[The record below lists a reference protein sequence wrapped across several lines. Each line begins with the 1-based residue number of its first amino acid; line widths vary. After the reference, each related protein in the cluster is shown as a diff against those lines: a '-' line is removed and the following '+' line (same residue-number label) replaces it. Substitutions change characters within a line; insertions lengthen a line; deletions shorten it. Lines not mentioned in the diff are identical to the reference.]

1 MGFVLDGLDAE
12 AYDRKYSDGEL
23 LRRIATYF
31 RPHFK
36 TMVLVSL
43 VTAIGALFPPL
54 AAKLISQGIDDA
66 ANGDDVTIVLGWAGL
81 ITLLGVVG
89 WFVNYVRQRYTA
101 VAVGEVVMKVRE
113 DSMDAVLARD
123 MSFYDEYASGKVVS
137 RVLSDTQDFS
147 SVVTLSIELL
157 SQVLL
162 VMAVTASLFF
172 VNVTLAWI
180 TLAISPLVIIAAL
193 AFRRAARAA
202 TQQAQRAGSL
212 VNSAVSETVSGIG
225 VAKSFRREALIY
237 KEFAETNAMQYRI
250 KVRQSIIFG
259 SIWPVLGSITG
270 LALVVLVYF
279 GGIISIEDPASLS
292 VGDWFLFI
300 QSVGLFF
307 FPLTSIASFWSQ
319 FQLGLAASERVFAL
333 MDAEARVA
341 QTNNLPVDE
350 MPGDV
355 VFKNVKFAYN
365 PESVVLNDFNLHI
378 KVGEKIAIVGHTGAG
393 KSSIVKLLLR
403 FYEFQGGSIFIDG
416 RDIRTLDLAA
426 YRTHTGLVPQVPFL
440 FSGNVMENIRYGRPD
455 ADDVAVLK
463 AAQALGDGDWLED
476 LPEGLKTDVGERG
489 SRLSLGQR
497 QLVALARVLLRNPSI
512 FFLDEATASIDPF
525 TEAQIQEGLD
535 VVMQGRT
542 SIVIAHRLST
552 VRSADRILVLKNGD
566 VIEEGSHESLLAGGG
581 HYAELYNTYFRH
593 QTFDY
598 RPWEG

>member
-12 AYDRKYSDGEL
+12 AYDRKYSDSEL

-66 ANGDDVTIVLGWAGL
+66 AKGDDVTVVLVWAAL

-101 VAVGEVVMKVRE
+101 IAVGEVVMKVRE

-123 MSFYDEYASGKVVS
+123 MSFYDEFASGKVVS

-193 AFRRAARAA
+193 AFRRAARTA

-279 GGIISIEDPASLS
+279 GGIISIEDPANLS

-341 QTNNLPVDE
+341 QTNTLPVDE
-350 MPGDV
+350 MPGEV

-440 FSGNVMENIRYGRPD
+440 FSGNVMENIRYGRPESDD
-455 ADDVAVLK
+455 AEVLK
-463 AAQALGDGDWLED
+463 AAQALGGGDWLED
-476 LPEGLKTDVGERG
+476 LPDGLKTDVGERG

>member
-36 TMVLVSL
+36 TMILVSL

-66 ANGDDVTIVLGWAGL
+66 ANGDDVTIVLGWAAL

-101 VAVGEVVMKVRE
+101 IAVGEVVMKVRE

-123 MSFYDEYASGKVVS
+123 MSFYDEFASGKVVS

-162 VMAVTASLFF
+162 VAAVTASLFF

-279 GGIISIEDPASLS
+279 GGVISIEDPTSLS

-378 KVGEKIAIVGHTGAG
+378 EVGEKIAIVGHTGAG

-455 ADDVAVLK
+455 ADDAAVLK
-463 AAQALGDGDWLED
+463 AAQALGGGDWLED

>member
-12 AYDRKYSDGEL
+12 AYDRKYSDSEL

-66 ANGDDVTIVLGWAGL
+66 ANGDDVTVVLGWAGL

-193 AFRRAARAA
+193 AFRRAARTA

-279 GGIISIEDPASLS
+279 GGVISIEDPASLS

-440 FSGNVMENIRYGRPD
+440 FSGTVMENIRYGRPD
-455 ADDVAVLK
+455 ADDAAVLK
-463 AAQALGDGDWLED
+463 AAQALGGGDWLED

>member
-36 TMVLVSL
+36 TMILVSL

-66 ANGDDVTIVLGWAGL
+66 ANGDDVTIVLGWAAL

-101 VAVGEVVMKVRE
+101 IAVGEVVMKVRE

-123 MSFYDEYASGKVVS
+123 MSFYDEFASGKVVS

-162 VMAVTASLFF
+162 VAAVTASLFF

-279 GGIISIEDPASLS
+279 GGVISIEDPTSLS

-455 ADDVAVLK
+455 ADDAAVLK
-463 AAQALGDGDWLED
+463 AAQALGGGDWLED

>member
-36 TMVLVSL
+36 TMILVSL

-66 ANGDDVTIVLGWAGL
+66 ANGDDVTIVLGWAAL

-101 VAVGEVVMKVRE
+101 IAVGEVVMKVRE

-123 MSFYDEYASGKVVS
+123 MSFYDEFASGKVVS

-162 VMAVTASLFF
+162 VAAVTASLFF

-279 GGIISIEDPASLS
+279 GGVISIDDPTSLS

-455 ADDVAVLK
+455 ADDAAVLK
-463 AAQALGDGDWLED
+463 AAQALGGGDWLED

>member
-66 ANGDDVTIVLGWAGL
+66 ANGDDVTVVLVWAAL

-101 VAVGEVVMKVRE
+101 IAVGEVVMKVRE

-123 MSFYDEYASGKVVS
+123 MSFYDEFASGKVVS

-193 AFRRAARAA
+193 AFRRAARTA

-259 SIWPVLGSITG
+259 TIWPVLGSITG

-279 GGIISIEDPASLS
+279 GGVISIEDPASLS

-440 FSGNVMENIRYGRPD
+440 FSGTVMENIRYGRPE
-455 ADDVAVLK
+455 ADDAAVLK
-463 AAQALGDGDWLED
+463 AAQSLGDGDWLED

>member
-12 AYDRKYSDGEL
+12 AYDRKYSDSEL

-66 ANGDDVTIVLGWAGL
+66 ANGDDVTVVLGWAGL
-81 ITLLGVVG
+81 ITLLGVIG

-123 MSFYDEYASGKVVS
+123 MSFYDEFASGKVVS

-193 AFRRAARAA
+193 AFRRAARTA

-279 GGIISIEDPASLS
+279 GGIISIEDPANLS

-341 QTNNLPVDE
+341 QTNTLPVDE
-350 MPGDV
+350 MPGEV

-440 FSGNVMENIRYGRPD
+440 FSGNVMENIRYGRPE
-455 ADDVAVLK
+455 ADDAEVLK
-463 AAQALGDGDWLED
+463 AAQALGGGDWLED
-476 LPEGLKTDVGERG
+476 LPDGLKTDVGERG

-566 VIEEGSHESLLAGGG
+566 VIEEGSHESLLVGGG

>member
-66 ANGDDVTIVLGWAGL
+66 ANGDDVTIVLGWAAL

-101 VAVGEVVMKVRE
+101 IAVGEVVMKVRE

-123 MSFYDEYASGKVVS
+123 MSFYDEFASGKVVS

-162 VMAVTASLFF
+162 VAAVTASLFF

-279 GGIISIEDPASLS
+279 GGVISIEDPTSLS

-378 KVGEKIAIVGHTGAG
+378 EVGEKIAIVGHTGAG

-455 ADDVAVLK
+455 ADDAAVLK
-463 AAQALGDGDWLED
+463 AAQALGGGDWLED

>member
-12 AYDRKYSDGEL
+12 AYDRKYSDGDL
-23 LRRIATYF
+23 IRRIAQYF
-31 RPHFK
+31 RPHVK
-36 TMVLVSL
+36 VMLLVSI
-43 VTAIGALFPPL
+43 VTAIGALFPP
-54 AAKLISQGIDDA
+54 AAAILISRGIDDA
-66 ANGDDVTIVLGWAGL
+66 ASGNDATNVILWAVY

-89 WFVNYVRQRYTA
+89 WFVNYLRQRYTA
-101 VAVGEVVMKVRE
+101 IAVGEVVLKVRE

-162 VMAVTASLFF
+162 VAAVTTSLFF

-193 AFRRAARAA
+193 AFRRIARTA
-202 TQQAQRAGSL
+202 TQQAQRASSL

-237 KEFAETNAMQYRI
+237 KEFTETNAMQYRI

-279 GGIISIEDPASLS
+279 GGQISIENSANLS

-350 MPGDV
+350 MPGEV
-355 VFKNVKFAYN
+355 VFKNVQFAYN

-403 FYEFQGGSIFIDG
+403 FYEFQGGTIFIDG

-440 FSGNVMENIRYGRPD
+440 FSGNVMENIRYGRPEAED
-455 ADDVAVLK
+455 AEVLK
-463 AAQALGDGDWLED
+463 AAQSLGNGDWLED
-476 LPEGLKTDVGERG
+476 LPDGLKTDVGERG

>member
-12 AYDRKYSDGEL
+12 AYDRKYSDSEL
-23 LRRIATYF
+23 LRRIASYF

-66 ANGDDVTIVLGWAGL
+66 AKGDDVTVVLVWAAL

-101 VAVGEVVMKVRE
+101 IAVGEVVMKVRE

-123 MSFYDEYASGKVVS
+123 MSFYDEFASGKVVS

-172 VNVTLAWI
+172 VKVTLAWI

-193 AFRRAARAA
+193 AFRRAARTA

-279 GGIISIEDPASLS
+279 GGIISIEDPANLS

-341 QTNNLPVDE
+341 QTNTLPVDE
-350 MPGDV
+350 MPGEV
-355 VFKNVKFAYN
+355 VFKNVTFAYN

-440 FSGNVMENIRYGRPD
+440 FSGNVMENIRYGRPESDD
-455 ADDVAVLK
+455 AEVLK
-463 AAQALGDGDWLED
+463 AAQALGGGDWLED
-476 LPEGLKTDVGERG
+476 LPDGLKTDVGERG
-489 SRLSLGQR
+489 SRLSLGHR

>member
-12 AYDRKYSDGEL
+12 AYDRQYSDGEL
-23 LRRIATYF
+23 IRRIARYF
-31 RPHFK
+31 RPHLRV
-36 TMVLVSL
+36 MLLVSV
-43 VTAIGALFPPL
+43 VTALGSLYPPII
-54 AAKLISQGIDDA
+54 ARLISNGIDDA
-66 ANGDDVTIVLGWAGL
+66 AAGTDVTAVLWWSAL
-81 ITLLGVVG
+81 ITVLGVVG
-89 WFVNYVRQRYTA
+89 WAVNYVRQRYTA
-101 VAVGEVVMKVRE
+101 KAVGDVVLKVRE
-113 DSMDAVLARD
+113 DAMDAVLARD
-123 MSFYDEYASGKVVS
+123 MSFYDEFASGKVVS

-147 SVVTLSIELL
+147 SVVTLSIELF
-157 SQVLL
+157 SQVML
-162 VMAVTASLFF
+162 VIAVTLSLFF
-172 VNVTLAWI
+172 VNTTLGWI
-180 TLAISPLVIIAAL
+180 TLAISPLVIFAAL
-193 AFRRAARAA
+193 AFRRIARSA

-225 VAKSFRREALIY
+225 VAKSFRREGLIY
-237 KEFAETNAMQYRI
+237 REFTETNKMQYGI
-250 KVRQSIIFG
+250 KLRQSVIFG
-259 SIWPVLGSITG
+259 SIWPVLNIITG
-270 LALVVLVYF
+270 LALVVLVYY
-279 GGIISIEDPASLS
+279 GGVIAIETPLELS
-292 VGDWFLFI
+292 VGNWFLFI

-333 MDAEARVA
+333 MDAEARVV
-341 QTNNLPVDE
+341 QTAALPVDE

-355 VFKNVKFAYN
+355 RFEHVQFGYN
-365 PESVVLNDFNLHI
+365 AENPVLRDFTLHI
-378 KVGEKIAIVGHTGAG
+378 KPGEKIAIVGHTGAG
-393 KSSIVKLLLR
+393 KSSIIKLLLR
-403 FYEFQGGSIFIDG
+403 FYEFQGGTIFVDG
-416 RDIRTLDLAA
+416 RDIRSLDLAA

-440 FSGNVMENIRYGRPD
+440 FSGSVRENIRYGRPEASD
-455 ADDVAVLK
+455 EEVLK
-463 AAQALGDGDWLED
+463 AAQALGGGDWIED
-476 LPEGLKTDVGERG
+476 LPEGLASDVGERG

-566 VIEEGSHESLLAGGG
+566 VIEEGNHDSLLAGNG

>member
-12 AYDRKYSDGEL
+12 AYDRKYSDSEL

-66 ANGDDVTIVLGWAGL
+66 ANGDDVTVVLGWAGL

-101 VAVGEVVMKVRE
+101 IAVGEVVMKVRE

-123 MSFYDEYASGKVVS
+123 MSFYDEFASGKVVS

-193 AFRRAARAA
+193 AFRRAARTA

-279 GGIISIEDPASLS
+279 GGIISIEDPANLS

-341 QTNNLPVDE
+341 QTNTLPVDE
-350 MPGDV
+350 MPGEV

-440 FSGNVMENIRYGRPD
+440 FSGNVMENIRYGRPE
-455 ADDVAVLK
+455 ADDAEVLK
-463 AAQALGDGDWLED
+463 AAQALGGGDWLED
-476 LPEGLKTDVGERG
+476 LPDGLKTDVGERG

>member
-12 AYDRKYSDGEL
+12 AYDRKYSDSEL

-66 ANGDDVTIVLGWAGL
+66 ANGDDVTVVLGWAGL

-193 AFRRAARAA
+193 AFRRAARTA

-279 GGIISIEDPASLS
+279 GGVISIEDPASLS

-455 ADDVAVLK
+455 ADDAAVLK
-463 AAQALGDGDWLED
+463 AAQALGGGDWLED

-525 TEAQIQEGLD
+525 TETQIQEGLD

>member
-23 LRRIATYF
+23 IRRIAQYF
-31 RPHFK
+31 RPHVK
-36 TMVLVSL
+36 VMVLVSV
-43 VTAIGALFPPL
+43 VTAVGALFPPA
-54 AAKLISQGIDDA
+54 AAKLISMGIDDSA
-66 ANGDDVTIVLGWAGL
+66 AGNDVSVVLLWAVY

-89 WFVNYVRQRYTA
+89 WFVNYLRQRYTA
-101 VAVGEVVMKVRE
+101 KAVGDVVLKVRE

-123 MSFYDEYASGKVVS
+123 MSFYDEFASGKVVS

-162 VMAVTASLFF
+162 VVAVTASLFF

-193 AFRRAARAA
+193 GFRRVARTA
-202 TQQAQRAGSL
+202 TQQAQRASSL

-237 KEFAETNAMQYRI
+237 KEFTETNAMQYRI

-279 GGIISIEDPASLS
+279 GGQISIANPEDLS

-333 MDAEARVA
+333 MDAEARVV

-355 VFKNVKFAYN
+355 VFKNVRFAYN

-378 KVGEKIAIVGHTGAG
+378 KIGEKIAIVGHTGAG

-403 FYEFQGGSIFIDG
+403 FYEFQGGTIFIDG

-440 FSGNVMENIRYGRPD
+440 FSGNVMENIRYGRPEASD
-455 ADDVAVLK
+455 EEVLK
-463 AAQALGDGDWLED
+463 AAQALGNGDWLED
-476 LPEGLKTDVGERG
+476 LPDGLKTDVGERG

>member
-12 AYDRKYSDGEL
+12 AYDRKYSDGDL
-23 LRRIATYF
+23 IRRIAQYF
-31 RPHFK
+31 RPHVK
-36 TMVLVSL
+36 VMLLVSI
-43 VTAIGALFPPL
+43 VTAIGALFPP
-54 AAKLISQGIDDA
+54 AAAILISRGIDDA
-66 ANGDDVTIVLGWAGL
+66 ASGNDATNVILWAVY

-89 WFVNYVRQRYTA
+89 WFVNYLRQRYTA
-101 VAVGEVVMKVRE
+101 IAVGEVVLKVRE

-162 VMAVTASLFF
+162 VAAVTTSLFF

-193 AFRRAARAA
+193 AFRRIARTA
-202 TQQAQRAGSL
+202 TQQAQRASSL

-237 KEFAETNAMQYRI
+237 KEFTETNAMQYRI

-279 GGIISIEDPASLS
+279 GGQISIENSANLS

-350 MPGDV
+350 MPGEV
-355 VFKNVKFAYN
+355 VFKNVQFAYN

-403 FYEFQGGSIFIDG
+403 FYEFQGGTIFIDG

-440 FSGNVMENIRYGRPD
+440 FSGNVMENIRYGRPE
-455 ADDVAVLK
+455 ADDAEVLK
-463 AAQALGDGDWLED
+463 AAQSLGNGDWLED
-476 LPEGLKTDVGERG
+476 LPDGLKTDVGERG

>member
-36 TMVLVSL
+36 TMILVSL

-66 ANGDDVTIVLGWAGL
+66 ANGDDVTIVLGWAAL

-101 VAVGEVVMKVRE
+101 IAVGEVVMKVRE

-123 MSFYDEYASGKVVS
+123 MSFYDEFASGKVVS

-162 VMAVTASLFF
+162 VAAVTASLFF

-279 GGIISIEDPASLS
+279 GGVISIEDPTSLS

-455 ADDVAVLK
+455 ADDAAVLK
-463 AAQALGDGDWLED
+463 AAQAVGGGDWLED

>member
-12 AYDRKYSDGEL
+12 AYDRKYSDSEL

-66 ANGDDVTIVLGWAGL
+66 ANGDDVTVVLGWAAL

-193 AFRRAARAA
+193 AFRRAARSA

-279 GGIISIEDPASLS
+279 GGVISIENPDNLS

-365 PESVVLNDFNLHI
+365 PETVVLNDFNLHI

-455 ADDVAVLK
+455 ADDAAVLK
-463 AAQALGDGDWLED
+463 AAQALGGGDWLED

>member
-12 AYDRKYSDGEL
+12 AYDRKYSDSEL

-66 ANGDDVTIVLGWAGL
+66 AKGDDVTVVLVWAAL

-101 VAVGEVVMKVRE
+101 IAVGEVVMKVRE

-123 MSFYDEYASGKVVS
+123 MSFYDEFASGKVVS

-193 AFRRAARAA
+193 AFRRAARTA

-279 GGIISIEDPASLS
+279 GGIISIEDPANLS

-341 QTNNLPVDE
+341 QTNTLPVDE

-440 FSGNVMENIRYGRPD
+440 FSGNVMENIRYGRPE
-455 ADDVAVLK
+455 ADDAEVLK
-463 AAQALGDGDWLED
+463 AAQALGGGDWLED
-476 LPEGLKTDVGERG
+476 LPDGLKTDVGERG

>member
-66 ANGDDVTIVLGWAGL
+66 ANGDDVTVVLVWAAL

-101 VAVGEVVMKVRE
+101 IAVGEVVMKVRE

-123 MSFYDEYASGKVVS
+123 MSFYDEFASGKVVS

-193 AFRRAARAA
+193 AFRRAARTA

-279 GGIISIEDPASLS
+279 GGVISIEDPDSLS

-440 FSGNVMENIRYGRPD
+440 FSGTVMENIRYGRPE
-455 ADDVAVLK
+455 ADDAAVLK
-463 AAQALGDGDWLED
+463 AAQSLGDGDWLED

>member
-162 VMAVTASLFF
+162 VMAVTTSLFF

-225 VAKSFRREALIY
+225 VAKSFR
-237 KEFAETNAMQYRI
+237 
-250 KVRQSIIFG
+250 
-259 SIWPVLGSITG
+259 
-270 LALVVLVYF
+270 
-279 GGIISIEDPASLS
+279 
-292 VGDWFLFI
+292 
-300 QSVGLFF
+300 
-307 FPLTSIASFWSQ
+307 
-319 FQLGLAASERVFAL
+319 
-333 MDAEARVA
+333 
-341 QTNNLPVDE
+341 
-350 MPGDV
+350 
-355 VFKNVKFAYN
+355 
-365 PESVVLNDFNLHI
+365 
-378 KVGEKIAIVGHTGAG
+378 
-393 KSSIVKLLLR
+393 
-403 FYEFQGGSIFIDG
+403 
-416 RDIRTLDLAA
+416 
-426 YRTHTGLVPQVPFL
+426 
-440 FSGNVMENIRYGRPD
+440 
-455 ADDVAVLK
+455 
-463 AAQALGDGDWLED
+463 
-476 LPEGLKTDVGERG
+476 
-489 SRLSLGQR
+489 
-497 QLVALARVLLRNPSI
+497 
-512 FFLDEATASIDPF
+512 
-525 TEAQIQEGLD
+525 
-535 VVMQGRT
+535 
-542 SIVIAHRLST
+542 
-552 VRSADRILVLKNGD
+552 
-566 VIEEGSHESLLAGGG
+566 
-581 HYAELYNTYFRH
+581 
-593 QTFDY
+593 
-598 RPWEG
+598 

>member
-23 LRRIATYF
+23 IRRIAQYF
-31 RPHFK
+31 RPHVK
-36 TMVLVSL
+36 VMVLVSV
-43 VTAIGALFPPL
+43 VTAVGALFPPA
-54 AAKLISQGIDDA
+54 AAKLISMGIDDSA
-66 ANGDDVTIVLGWAGL
+66 AGNDVSVVLLWAVY

-89 WFVNYVRQRYTA
+89 WFVNYLRQRYTA
-101 VAVGEVVMKVRE
+101 KAVGDVVLKVRE

-123 MSFYDEYASGKVVS
+123 MSFYDEFASGKVVS

-162 VMAVTASLFF
+162 VVAVTASLFF

-193 AFRRAARAA
+193 GFRRVARTA
-202 TQQAQRAGSL
+202 TQQAQRASSL

-237 KEFAETNAMQYRI
+237 KEFTETNAMQYRI

-279 GGIISIEDPASLS
+279 GGQISIANPEDLS

-333 MDAEARVA
+333 MDAEARVV

-355 VFKNVKFAYN
+355 VFKNVRFAYN

-403 FYEFQGGSIFIDG
+403 FYEFQGGTIFIDG

-440 FSGNVMENIRYGRPD
+440 FSGNVMENIRYGRPEASD
-455 ADDVAVLK
+455 EEVLK
-463 AAQALGDGDWLED
+463 AAHALGNGDWLED
-476 LPEGLKTDVGERG
+476 LPDGLKTDVGERG

>member
-66 ANGDDVTIVLGWAGL
+66 ANGDDVTVVLVWAAL

-101 VAVGEVVMKVRE
+101 IAVGDVVMKVRE

-123 MSFYDEYASGKVVS
+123 MSFYDEFASGKVVS

-193 AFRRAARAA
+193 AFRRAARTA

-279 GGIISIEDPASLS
+279 GGVISIEDPDSLS

-440 FSGNVMENIRYGRPD
+440 FSGTVMENIRYGRPE
-455 ADDVAVLK
+455 ADDAAVLK
-463 AAQALGDGDWLED
+463 AAQSLGDGDWLED

>member
-292 VGDWFLFI
+292 VGDWCLFI

>member
-12 AYDRKYSDGEL
+12 AYDRQYSDGEL
-23 LRRIATYF
+23 LRRITAYF
-31 RPHFK
+31 RPHVK
-36 TMVLVSL
+36 TMVLVSI
-43 VTAIGALFPPL
+43 VTAVGSIFPPL
-54 AAKLISQGIDDA
+54 AAKLISKGIDDA
-66 ANGDDVTIVLGWAGL
+66 AKGEDVTIVLKWAAF
-81 ITLLGVVG
+81 ITFLGVVG
-89 WFVNYVRQRYTA
+89 WLVNYLRQRYTA
-101 VAVGEVVMKVRE
+101 IAVGEVVLKVRE
-113 DSMDAVLARD
+113 DSMNAVLARD
-123 MSFYDEYASGKVVS
+123 MSFYDEFASGKVVS
-137 RVLSDTQDFS
+137 RVLSDTNDFS

-157 SQVLL
+157 SQVML
-162 VMAVTASLFF
+162 VIAVTASLFF
-172 VNVTLAWI
+172 VNVTLGWI
-180 TLAISPLVIIAAL
+180 TLAISPLVIVAAL
-193 AFRRAARAA
+193 AFRRIARSA
-202 TQQAQRAGSL
+202 TQQAQRASSL

-279 GGIISIEDPASLS
+279 GGRISIENPANLS

-319 FQLGLAASERVFAL
+319 FQLGLAAGERVFAL
-333 MDAEARVA
+333 MDAEARVT
-341 QTNNLPVDE
+341 QSDSLPVTE
-350 MPGDV
+350 MPGEV
-355 VFKNVKFAYN
+355 VFKNVRFAYN

-440 FSGNVMENIRYGRPD
+440 FSGNVMENIRYGRPE
-455 ADDVAVLK
+455 ADDTEVLK
-463 AAQALGDGDWLED
+463 AAQALGGGEWLAD
-476 LPEGLKTDVGERG
+476 LPDGLMSDVGERG

-566 VIEEGSHESLLAGGG
+566 VIEQGSHESLLAGGG

>member
-12 AYDRKYSDGEL
+12 AYDRKYSDGDL
-23 LRRIATYF
+23 IRRIAQYF
-31 RPHFK
+31 RPHVK
-36 TMVLVSL
+36 VMLLVSI
-43 VTAIGALFPPL
+43 VTAIGALFPP
-54 AAKLISQGIDDA
+54 AAAILISRGIDDA
-66 ANGDDVTIVLGWAGL
+66 ASGNDATNVILWAVY

-89 WFVNYVRQRYTA
+89 WFVNYLRQRYTA
-101 VAVGEVVMKVRE
+101 IAVGEVVLKVRE

-162 VMAVTASLFF
+162 VAAVTTSLFF

-193 AFRRAARAA
+193 AFRRIARTA
-202 TQQAQRAGSL
+202 TQQAQRASSL
-212 VNSAVSETVSGIG
+212 VNSAMSETVSGIG

-237 KEFAETNAMQYRI
+237 KEFTETNAMQYRI

-279 GGIISIEDPASLS
+279 GGQISIENSANLS

-350 MPGDV
+350 MPGEV
-355 VFKNVKFAYN
+355 VFKNVQFAYN

-403 FYEFQGGSIFIDG
+403 FYEFQGGTIFIDG

-440 FSGNVMENIRYGRPD
+440 FSDNVMENIRYGRPE
-455 ADDVAVLK
+455 ADDAEVLK
-463 AAQALGDGDWLED
+463 AAQSLGNGDWLED
-476 LPEGLKTDVGERG
+476 LPDGLKTDVGERG

>member
-66 ANGDDVTIVLGWAGL
+66 ANGDDVTVVLVWAAL

-101 VAVGEVVMKVRE
+101 IAVGDVVMKVRE

-123 MSFYDEYASGKVVS
+123 MSFYDEFASGKVVS

-193 AFRRAARAA
+193 AFRRAARTA

-279 GGIISIEDPASLS
+279 GGVISIEDPDSLS

-440 FSGNVMENIRYGRPD
+440 FSGTVMENIRYGRPE
-455 ADDVAVLK
+455 ADDAAVLK
-463 AAQALGDGDWLED
+463 AAQSLGGGDWLED

>member
-12 AYDRKYSDGEL
+12 AYDRKYSDSEL

-66 ANGDDVTIVLGWAGL
+66 ANGDDVTVVLGWAGL

-193 AFRRAARAA
+193 AFRRAARNA

-279 GGIISIEDPASLS
+279 GGVISIENPASLS

-355 VFKNVKFAYN
+355 VFKNVMFAYN

-455 ADDVAVLK
+455 ADDAAVLK
-463 AAQALGDGDWLED
+463 AAQALGGGDWLED

>member
-12 AYDRKYSDGEL
+12 AYDRKYSDSEL

-66 ANGDDVTIVLGWAGL
+66 ANGDDVTVVLGWAGL

-101 VAVGEVVMKVRE
+101 IAVGEVVMKVRE

-123 MSFYDEYASGKVVS
+123 MSFYDEFASGKVVS

-193 AFRRAARAA
+193 AFRRAARTA

-279 GGIISIEDPASLS
+279 GGIISIEDPANLS

-341 QTNNLPVDE
+341 QTNTLPVDE
-350 MPGDV
+350 MPGEV

-378 KVGEKIAIVGHTGAG
+378 KVGEKIAIVGHKGAG

-440 FSGNVMENIRYGRPD
+440 FSGNVMENIRYGRPE
-455 ADDVAVLK
+455 ADDAEVLK
-463 AAQALGDGDWLED
+463 AAQALGGGDWLED
-476 LPEGLKTDVGERG
+476 LPDGLKTDVGERG

>member
-12 AYDRKYSDGEL
+12 AYDRKYSDSEL

-66 ANGDDVTIVLGWAGL
+66 ANGDDVTVVLGWAAL

-162 VMAVTASLFF
+162 VMAVTSSLFF

-279 GGIISIEDPASLS
+279 GGVISIEDPASLS

-455 ADDVAVLK
+455 ADDAAVLK
-463 AAQALGDGDWLED
+463 AAQALGGGDWLED

>member
-12 AYDRKYSDGEL
+12 AYDRKYSDSEL

-66 ANGDDVTIVLGWAGL
+66 ANGDDVTVVLGWAGL

-279 GGIISIEDPASLS
+279 GGVISIENPASLS

-355 VFKNVKFAYN
+355 VFKNVMFAYN

-455 ADDVAVLK
+455 ADDAAVLK
-463 AAQALGDGDWLED
+463 AAQALGGGDWLED

>member
-1 MGFVLDGLDAE
+1 ML
-12 AYDRKYSDGEL
+12 
-23 LRRIATYF
+23 
-31 RPHFK
+31 
-36 TMVLVSL
+36 LVSI
-43 VTAIGALFPPL
+43 VTAIGALFPP
-54 AAKLISQGIDDA
+54 AAAILISRGIDDA
-66 ANGDDVTIVLGWAGL
+66 ASGNDATNVILWAVY

-89 WFVNYVRQRYTA
+89 WFVNYLRQRYTA
-101 VAVGEVVMKVRE
+101 IAVGEVVLKVRE

-162 VMAVTASLFF
+162 VAAVTTSLFF

-193 AFRRAARAA
+193 AFRRIARTA
-202 TQQAQRAGSL
+202 TQQAQRASSL

-237 KEFAETNAMQYRI
+237 KEFTETNAMQYRI

-279 GGIISIEDPASLS
+279 GGQISIENSANLS

-350 MPGDV
+350 MPGEV
-355 VFKNVKFAYN
+355 VFKNVQFAYN

-403 FYEFQGGSIFIDG
+403 FYEFQGGTIFIDG

-440 FSGNVMENIRYGRPD
+440 FSGNVMENIRYGRPEAED
-455 ADDVAVLK
+455 AEVLK
-463 AAQALGDGDWLED
+463 AAQSLGNGDWLED
-476 LPEGLKTDVGERG
+476 LPDGLKTDVGERG

>member
-66 ANGDDVTIVLGWAGL
+66 ANGDDVTVVLGWAGL

-279 GGIISIEDPASLS
+279 GGVISIEDPASLS

>member
-12 AYDRKYSDGEL
+12 AYDRQYSDGEL
-23 LRRIATYF
+23 IRRISRYF
-31 RPHFK
+31 RPHLK
-36 TMVLVSL
+36 VMLLVAI
-43 VTAIGALFPPL
+43 VTALGSLYPPVI
-54 AAKLISQGIDDA
+54 AKLISQGIDDA
-66 ANGDDVTIVLGWAGL
+66 AAGTDVISVLRWSGIITVLGV
-81 ITLLGVVG
+81 IG
-89 WFVNYVRQRYTA
+89 WFVNYIRQRYTA
-101 VAVGEVVMKVRE
+101 IAVGDVVLKVRE
-113 DSMDAVLARD
+113 DAMDAVLARD
-123 MSFYDEYASGKVVS
+123 TSFYDEFASGKVVS

-157 SQVLL
+157 SQVML
-162 VMAVTASLFF
+162 VIAVTASLFF
-172 VNVTLAWI
+172 VNTTLGWI
-180 TLAISPLVIIAAL
+180 TLAISPLVIVAAL
-193 AFRRAARAA
+193 AFRRVARSA

-225 VAKSFRREALIY
+225 VAKSFRREGLIY
-237 KEFAETNAMQYRI
+237 QEFTETNKMQYGI
-250 KVRQSIIFG
+250 KLRQSIIFG
-259 SIWPVLGSITG
+259 SIWPVLNIITG
-270 LALVVLVYF
+270 IALVVIVYY
-279 GGIISIEDPASLS
+279 GGVIAINNPLELS
-292 VGDWFLFI
+292 VGNWFLFI

-341 QTNNLPVDE
+341 QTDALPVDE

-355 VFKNVKFAYN
+355 MFQNVQFSYTADT
-365 PESVVLNDFNLHI
+365 PVLRDFTLHI
-378 KVGEKIAIVGHTGAG
+378 KPGEKIAIVGHTGAG
-393 KSSIVKLLLR
+393 KSSIIKLLLR
-403 FYEFQGGSIFIDG
+403 FYEFQAGTIFVDG

-440 FSGNVMENIRYGRPD
+440 FSGNVMENIRYGRPE
-455 ADDVAVLK
+455 ATDDDVLK
-463 AAQALGDGDWLED
+463 AAQSLGGGEWVDD
-476 LPEGLKTDVGERG
+476 LPNGLTSDVGERG

-566 VIEEGSHESLLAGGG
+566 IIEEGNHEALLAGNG

>member
-23 LRRIATYF
+23 IRRIAQYF
-31 RPHFK
+31 RPHVK
-36 TMVLVSL
+36 VMVLVSV
-43 VTAIGALFPPL
+43 VTAVGALFPPA
-54 AAKLISQGIDDA
+54 AAKLISMGIDDSA
-66 ANGDDVTIVLGWAGL
+66 AGNDVSVVLLWAVY

-89 WFVNYVRQRYTA
+89 WFVNYLRQRYTA
-101 VAVGEVVMKVRE
+101 KAVGDVVLKVRE

-123 MSFYDEYASGKVVS
+123 MSFYDEFASGKVVS

-162 VMAVTASLFF
+162 VVAVTASLFF

-193 AFRRAARAA
+193 GFRRVARTA
-202 TQQAQRAGSL
+202 TQQAQRASSL

-237 KEFAETNAMQYRI
+237 KEFTETNAMQYRI

-279 GGIISIEDPASLS
+279 GGQISIANPEDLS

-333 MDAEARVA
+333 MDAEARVV

-355 VFKNVKFAYN
+355 VFKNVRFAYN

-403 FYEFQGGSIFIDG
+403 FYEFQGGTIFIDG

-440 FSGNVMENIRYGRPD
+440 FSGNVMENIRYGRPEASD
-455 ADDVAVLK
+455 EEVLK
-463 AAQALGDGDWLED
+463 AAQALGNGDWLED
-476 LPEGLKTDVGERG
+476 LPDGLKTDVGERG

>member
-66 ANGDDVTIVLGWAGL
+66 ANGDDVTVVLVWAAL

-101 VAVGEVVMKVRE
+101 IAVGEVVMKVRE

-123 MSFYDEYASGKVVS
+123 MSFYDEFASGKVVS

-193 AFRRAARAA
+193 AFRRAARTA

-279 GGIISIEDPASLS
+279 GGVISIEDPASLS

-440 FSGNVMENIRYGRPD
+440 FSGTVMENIRYGRPE
-455 ADDVAVLK
+455 ADDAAVLK
-463 AAQALGDGDWLED
+463 AAQSLGDGDWLED

>member
-12 AYDRKYSDGEL
+12 AYDRKYSDSEL

-66 ANGDDVTIVLGWAGL
+66 ANGDDVTVVLGWAGL

-279 GGIISIEDPASLS
+279 GGVISIENPASLS

-455 ADDVAVLK
+455 ADDAAVLK
-463 AAQALGDGDWLED
+463 AAQALGGGDWLED